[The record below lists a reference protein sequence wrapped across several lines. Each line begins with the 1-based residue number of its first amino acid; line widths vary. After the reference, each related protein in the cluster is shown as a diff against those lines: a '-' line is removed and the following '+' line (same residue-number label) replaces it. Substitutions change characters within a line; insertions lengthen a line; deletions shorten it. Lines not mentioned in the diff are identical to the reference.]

1 MTRCGSY
8 RDVHVTW
15 IFQRRGW
22 GQSGGGK
29 IRGARKEFMK
39 LTLRAFA
46 LHGQFA
52 SSTQLIKPICLGIP
66 SPTQHHGFFRNLP
79 IFFNTL
85 KTDTQCYLMFLFHN
99 PLQDGNNQIIINL
112 VVIHCTKRQNCTF
125 TVICDEQKILSS
137 VVVF

>member
-29 IRGARKEFMK
+29 IRGARKEFIK

-79 IFFNTL
+79 IFFQYIKDRHIVLPHVPLPQSTPGWQQP
-85 KTDTQCYLMFLFHN
+85 DHN
-99 PLQDGNNQIIINL
+99 
-112 VVIHCTKRQNCTF
+112 
-125 TVICDEQKILSS
+125 
-137 VVVF
+137 

>member
-1 MTRCGSY
+1 MSLGFSKGGVGGSQG
-8 RDVHVTW
+8 VAK
-15 IFQRRGW
+15 
-22 GQSGGGK
+22 SG
-29 IRGARKEFMK
+29 GARKEFIK

-85 KTDTQCYLMFLFHN
+85 KTDT
-99 PLQDGNNQIIINL
+99 
-112 VVIHCTKRQNCTF
+112 
-125 TVICDEQKILSS
+125 
-137 VVVF
+137 